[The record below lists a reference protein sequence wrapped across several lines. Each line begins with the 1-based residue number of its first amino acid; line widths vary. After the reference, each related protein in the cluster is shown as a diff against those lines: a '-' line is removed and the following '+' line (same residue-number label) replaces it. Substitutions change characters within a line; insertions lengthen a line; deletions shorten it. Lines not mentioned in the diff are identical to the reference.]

1 MKSHAQERGGV
12 VSFIIITLALAGLL
26 AGGLYLSKHQARVA
40 RDTGSSTATVS
51 EPETSGETG
60 TAESGNE
67 TSAGSDTSSSTS
79 QTPAAGTG
87 HTSSVATTGPSTV
100 AASGPTDVLV
110 TTIGLMVL
118 TATVYTFVAS
128 RRSLVRSALSN

>member
-26 AGGLYLSKHQARVA
+26 AGGLYLSKHQARIA
-40 RDTGSSTATVS
+40 RDTGSSNVTVN
-51 EPETSGETG
+51 EPGTSGEAGKTESGSETSSG
-60 TAESGNE
+60 TAGSSDE
-67 TSAGSDTSSSTS
+67 TQA
-79 QTPAAGTG
+79 PATGAG

-118 TATVYTFVAS
+118 TATSYTFVAS